1 MGMLNVIDT
10 VAKEVHTIY
19 ITPNYIETGGYP
31 QREFIEIIDDNHFIT
46 TLENKIILRKY

>member
-10 VAKEVHTIY
+10 VAKEVHMIY
-19 ITPNYIETGGYP
+19 ITLNYIETGGYP
-31 QREFIEIIDDNHFIT
+31 QREFIEIIDDNHFKT